1 MWNAIRYSGILT
13 VAAMLALTACSSDG
27 GSDGAAG
34 SGAAAGSGGSQPLG
48 GPNIAGKVSY
58 AGTQKG
64 KLVVAAFKTWP
75 TNSAPETF
83 TTITS
88 PAYPQAYELEDLDP
102 GEYYVFA
109 FVDVDPPSPTMPGTE
124 DVRSTPTTPV
134 QVVEGKCAQMD
145 VTIPPN

>member
-1 MWNAIRYSGILT
+1 MWNAIRYAGILT
-13 VAAMLALTACSSDG
+13 VAALIALTACSSDG

-34 SGAAAGSGGSQPLG
+34 SGAAAGSGGSQLG
-48 GPNIAGKVSY
+48 GPNITGKVSY

-75 TNSAPETF
+75 SNNAPETF

-88 PAYPQAYELEDLDP
+88 PTYPQAYELEDLDP

-109 FVDVDPPSPTMPGTE
+109 FVDVDPPSPTLPGSE
-124 DVRSTPTTPV
+124 DVRSVPTTPV

-145 VTIPPN
+145 VTIPAN